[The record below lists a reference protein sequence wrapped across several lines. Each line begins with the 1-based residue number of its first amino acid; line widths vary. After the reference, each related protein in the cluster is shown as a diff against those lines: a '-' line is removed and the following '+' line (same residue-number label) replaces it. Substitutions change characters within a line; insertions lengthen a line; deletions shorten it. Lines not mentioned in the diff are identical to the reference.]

1 MMVMN
6 FFNTRMIVFF
16 VCFCAAPG
24 AAISQSLTLDKAQSL
39 ARSNYPLIKQKNLIA
54 RTADINIANLGKGY
68 LPQFS
73 INGQASYQSAV
84 TEVDVPIPGLEI
96 DAPEKDQ
103 YKLTADINQ
112 LIYDG
117 GATKQQKSFQ
127 QLNAAVE
134 QQQVEVE
141 LFKLKERINQVY
153 LGILY
158 LDEQIKQVELVR
170 QDLQTGLNKVRAQVQ
185 NGVAFRSNENVLR
198 AEVIRAEQRSVE
210 LRSSRAALIETLSLF
225 VNQPLDTSA
234 VFEMPDAPAITDTT
248 VKRPEIKLF
257 SDQSALLN
265 QQNKLINARNM
276 PRTSLFL
283 QGGYGRPGL
292 NLLKN
297 EFDFFYIGGVRLSWQ
312 LGGLYTAKNDKELV
326 KINRGIVDL
335 KKDVF
340 LLNTNAETKK
350 QRAEINKLQQLISS
364 DKEIIDLRKSVTAS
378 AKAQLENGV
387 MTASDYLRE
396 INNEDQARQTL
407 ITHEIQ
413 LLQAEIAYETLLG
426 NGE

>member
-1 MMVMN
+1 M
-6 FFNTRMIVFF
+6 
-16 VCFCAAPG
+16 
-24 AAISQSLTLDKAQSL
+24 
-39 ARSNYPLIKQKNLIA
+39 
-54 RTADINIANLGKGY
+54 
-68 LPQFS
+68 
-73 INGQASYQSAV
+73 
-84 TEVDVPIPGLEI
+84 
-96 DAPEKDQ
+96 
-103 YKLTADINQ
+103 
-112 LIYDG
+112 
-117 GATKQQKSFQ
+117 
-127 QLNAAVE
+127 
-134 QQQVEVE
+134 
-141 LFKLKERINQVY
+141 
-153 LGILY
+153 
-158 LDEQIKQVELVR
+158 ELVR

-234 VFEMPDAPAITDTT
+234 VFQMPDAPAITDTT

-350 QRAEINKLQQLISS
+350 QRAEIGQP
-364 DKEIIDLRKSVTAS
+364 ERTRRKT
-378 AKAQLENGV
+378 
-387 MTASDYLRE
+387 
-396 INNEDQARQTL
+396 
-407 ITHEIQ
+407 
-413 LLQAEIAYETLLG
+413 
-426 NGE
+426 

>member
-1 MMVMN
+1 MV
-6 FFNTRMIVFF
+6 VLF

-24 AAISQSLTLDKAQSL
+24 AAISQTITLDRAQSL

-117 GATKQQKSFQ
+117 GATKQQKTFQ
-127 QLNAAVE
+127 HLNAAVE

-170 QDLQTGLNKVRAQVQ
+170 ADLQTGLNKVRAQVQ
-185 NGVAFRSNENVLR
+185 NGVAFRSNENILR
-198 AEVIRAEQRSVE
+198 AEVIKAGQRSVE

-234 VFEMPDAPAITDTT
+234 VFEKPDAPAITDTT
-248 VKRPEIKLF
+248 IKRPEIKLF

-326 KINRGIVDL
+326 KINRDIVDL

-340 LLNTNAETKK
+340 LLNTSAETKK

-413 LLQAEIAYETLLG
+413 LLQAEIEYETLLG

>member
-1 MMVMN
+1 MLLRCTGCGDQPIAH
-6 FFNTRMIVFF
+6 TRQ
-16 VCFCAAPG
+16 G
-24 AAISQSLTLDKAQSL
+24 AV
-39 ARSNYPLIKQKNLIA
+39 AREKKLSPDQTKNLIA
-54 RTADINIANLGKGY
+54 RTAAINIANLGKGY

>member
-1 MMVMN
+1 M
-6 FFNTRMIVFF
+6 
-16 VCFCAAPG
+16 
-24 AAISQSLTLDKAQSL
+24 
-39 ARSNYPLIKQKNLIA
+39 
-54 RTADINIANLGKGY
+54 
-68 LPQFS
+68 PQFS

-210 LRSSRAALIETLSLF
+210 LRRDPAHAHERFL
-225 VNQPLDTSA
+225 
-234 VFEMPDAPAITDTT
+234 APP
-248 VKRPEIKLF
+248 V
-257 SDQSALLN
+257 
-265 QQNKLINARNM
+265 
-276 PRTSLFL
+276 
-283 QGGYGRPGL
+283 
-292 NLLKN
+292 
-297 EFDFFYIGGVRLSWQ
+297 
-312 LGGLYTAKNDKELV
+312 
-326 KINRGIVDL
+326 
-335 KKDVF
+335 
-340 LLNTNAETKK
+340 
-350 QRAEINKLQQLISS
+350 
-364 DKEIIDLRKSVTAS
+364 
-378 AKAQLENGV
+378 
-387 MTASDYLRE
+387 
-396 INNEDQARQTL
+396 
-407 ITHEIQ
+407 
-413 LLQAEIAYETLLG
+413 
-426 NGE
+426 